1 MTTSGN
7 RTELVMRLAVPTAIM
22 LASLWY
28 LGSLWDVRMRAQ
40 NLILVRPVVVAM
52 LPFYLWIIVWEIRRH
67 SVLPAAQEVG
77 IPAAVNARDQVAF
90 MSVSVVSVP
99 LFYLFGAVPATA
111 VLLVV
116 SMWILRFRRPVV
128 LIVAP
133 VLTSLLLW
141 LIFVQV
147 FGIRMPLFL
156 TPW

>member
-1 MTTSGN
+1 MSTSAN

-52 LPFYLWIIVWEIRRH
+52 LPFYLWVIVWEIRRH
-67 SVLPAAQEVG
+67 SVLPAAQAAG

-90 MSVSVVSVP
+90 MSVSVISVP
-99 LFYLFGAVPATA
+99 LFYLVGAVPATA
-111 VLLVV
+111 ALLVV

-128 LIVAP
+128 LFLVP
-133 VLTSLLLW
+133 VLTSVSLW
-141 LIFVQV
+141 LIFIQV

-156 TPW
+156 MPW